1 MTVQTVKHSFYRI
14 EIDFHESP
22 QHPIVFFRKEGK
34 CKTAKGMERQ
44 HNRVV
49 NETVDQWRQYSQQ
62 IRRYTITRV
71 PAEEVTEMVVN

>member
-14 EIDFHESP
+14 EIDFADSP

-44 HNRVV
+44 MNRVT
-49 NETVDQWRQYSQQ
+49 NESCEQWRNYNFHRLTVS
-62 IRRYTITRV
+62 RV

>member
-14 EIDFHESP
+14 EIDFIESP
-22 QHPIVFFRKEGK
+22 EHPIVFFRKEGK

-62 IRRYTITRV
+62 ISRYTISRV